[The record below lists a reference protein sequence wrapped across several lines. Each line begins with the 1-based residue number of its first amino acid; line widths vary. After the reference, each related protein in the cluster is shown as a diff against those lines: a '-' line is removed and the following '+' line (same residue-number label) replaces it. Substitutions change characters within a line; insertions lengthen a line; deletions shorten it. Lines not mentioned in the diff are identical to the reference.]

1 MEFFPAKQAREFTDK
16 HEYYSSELWYREY
29 KYELFKK
36 IKAEALKG
44 NNQVILSRNDWDA
57 NIAKE
62 EYLKSELLE
71 HDYNWLSSEGVIKI
85 SW

>member
-1 MEFFPAKQAREFTDK
+1 MEFFPAKQAREFTNK

-44 NNQVILSRNDWDA
+44 NNQVILNRDDWEGDRV
-57 NIAKE
+57 KE

-71 HDYNWLSSEGVIKI
+71 HDYNWSSSESNIII